1 MKYIIIFI
9 ACLGGL
15 IGGYYFGKYMPNY
28 ILIPTTIILL
38 SYVITEF
45 KKIYENRNKY

>member
-9 ACLGGL
+9 ACLYGL

-28 ILIPTTIILL
+28 ILIPTTIALL
-38 SYVITEF
+38 LYIITEF
-45 KKIYENRNKY
+45 KKIYANRKRY